1 LAQTGATRARKR
13 CAGAPMG
20 LIRLIA
26 APIRRLAA
34 SRLVQLGV
42 VVALIL
48 LLENFSDNRAVLG
61 QFADV
66 LDKAVEGTVQLV
78 SDHLVR
84 LRTFSKSLLTDSV
97 MIVYVYIICLVI
109 FTVLRFAIRL
119 LIDAAGLTNFMWL
132 RNTIARERGIAA
144 YRAWLPLERI
154 RPADCPQQVWEEQ
167 FAWPKDNKP
176 PYPPLHWRILREAL
190 AYVILIVLVAVLIQ
204 LFTPFPVLNWIG
216 ARI

>member
-1 LAQTGATRARKR
+1 
-13 CAGAPMG
+13 MG

-26 APIRRLAA
+26 APIRRLAG
-34 SRLVQLGV
+34 SRLVQLAV

-48 LLENFSDNRAVLG
+48 LLENFSGNRPLISEI
-61 QFADV
+61 ADV

-97 MIVYVYIICLVI
+97 MIVYVYVACLLI
-109 FTVLRFAIRL
+109 FTVLRFVVMR
-119 LIDAAGLTNFMWL
+119 LIDVAGLTNFLWL

-176 PYPPLHWRILREAL
+176 PYPPLHRRILREVL

-204 LFTPFPVLNWIG
+204 LFTPFPVLSWI
-216 ARI
+216 AAKF

>member
-1 LAQTGATRARKR
+1 
-13 CAGAPMG
+13 MG

-26 APIRRLAA
+26 APIRRLAG
-34 SRLVQLGV
+34 SRLVQLAV

-48 LLENFSDNRAVLG
+48 LLENFSGNRPLISEI
-61 QFADV
+61 ADV

-97 MIVYVYIICLVI
+97 MIVYVYVACLLI
-109 FTVLRFAIRL
+109 FTVLRFVVMR
-119 LIDAAGLTNFMWL
+119 LIDVAGLTNFLWL

-167 FAWPKDNKP
+167 FAWPKDNRP
-176 PYPPLHWRILREAL
+176 PYPPLHRRILREVL

-204 LFTPFPVLNWIG
+204 LFTPFPVLSWIA
-216 ARI
+216 ARF

>member
-1 LAQTGATRARKR
+1 
-13 CAGAPMG
+13 MG

-26 APIRRLAA
+26 APIRRLAG

-48 LLENFSDNRAVLG
+48 LLENFSDNRVVLS

-109 FTVLRFAIRL
+109 FTVLRVVVRL
-119 LIDAAGLTNFMWL
+119 LIDAAGLTNFLWL
-132 RNTIARERGIAA
+132 RNTIARKRGIAA
-144 YRAWLPLERI
+144 YRAWQPLERI
-154 RPADCPQQVWEEQ
+154 RPADCPQEVWEER

-176 PYPPLHWRILREAL
+176 PYPPLHWRILREVL
-190 AYVILIVLVAVLIQ
+190 AYLILIVLLAVLIQ
-204 LFTPFPVLNWIG
+204 LFTPFPVLSWIG
-216 ARI
+216 VRI

>member
-1 LAQTGATRARKR
+1 
-13 CAGAPMG
+13 MG

-26 APIRRLAA
+26 TPIRRLAS
-34 SRLVQLGV
+34 SRLVQLAV

-48 LLENFSDNRAVLG
+48 LLETFSDGRPFVS
-61 QFADV
+61 QIADT

-78 SDHLVR
+78 SDHLFR

-97 MIVYVYIICLVI
+97 MIVYVYIACLLI
-109 FTVLRFAIRL
+109 FTLLRFVGRRV
-119 LIDAAGLTNFMWL
+119 IDFMGWSNFLWL

-154 RPADCPQQVWEEQ
+154 RPADCPQEVWEEQ

-176 PYPPLHWRILREAL
+176 PYPPLHWRILRELA
-190 AYVILIVLVAVLIQ
+190 AYVILIALIAVLIQ
-204 LFTPFPVLNWIG
+204 LFTPFPVLSWMA

>member
-1 LAQTGATRARKR
+1 
-13 CAGAPMG
+13 MG

-26 APIRRLAA
+26 APIRRLAS

-48 LLENFSDNRAVLG
+48 LLENFSDSRPLVSEI
-61 QFADV
+61 ADV
-66 LDKAVEGTVQLV
+66 LDKAVEGTVALV

-97 MIVYVYIICLVI
+97 MIVYVYVACLLI
-109 FTVLRFAIRL
+109 FTVLRFVVRRV
-119 LIDAAGLTNFMWL
+119 IDFMGWSNFLWL
-132 RNTIARERGIAA
+132 RSAIARERGIAA

-154 RPADCPQQVWEEQ
+154 RPADCPQEVWEEQ
-167 FAWPKDNKP
+167 FAWPKDDKP
-176 PYPPLHWRILREAL
+176 PYPALHWRILREVV
-190 AYVILIVLVAVLIQ
+190 AYVILIVLIAVLIQ
-204 LFTPFPVLNWIG
+204 LFTPFPVLRWVG

>member
-1 LAQTGATRARKR
+1 
-13 CAGAPMG
+13 MG

-26 APIRRLAA
+26 APIRRLAG
-34 SRLVQLGV
+34 SRLVQLAV
-42 VVALIL
+42 VVGLIL
-48 LLENFSDNRAVLG
+48 LLENFSDSRPLVSEI
-61 QFADV
+61 ADA

-97 MIVYVYIICLVI
+97 MIVYVYVACLLI
-109 FTVLRFAIRL
+109 FTVLRYVVRR
-119 LIDAAGLTNFMWL
+119 LIDVAGLTNFLWL

-154 RPADCPQQVWEEQ
+154 RPTDCPQDVWEEQ

-176 PYPPLHWRILREAL
+176 PYPPLRWRILREAL
-190 AYVILIVLVAVLIQ
+190 AYVILIVLIAVLIQ
-204 LFTPFPVLNWIG
+204 LFTPFPVLRWVG
-216 ARI
+216 ARF

>member
-1 LAQTGATRARKR
+1 
-13 CAGAPMG
+13 MG

-26 APIRRLAA
+26 APIRRLAS
-34 SRLVQLGV
+34 SRLVQLAV
-42 VVALIL
+42 VVGLIL
-48 LLENFSDNRAVLG
+48 LLENFSDSRPLVSEI
-61 QFADV
+61 ADA

-97 MIVYVYIICLVI
+97 MIVYVYVACLLI
-109 FTVLRFAIRL
+109 FTVLRFVVMR
-119 LIDAAGLTNFMWL
+119 LIDVAGLTNFLWL

-154 RPADCPQQVWEEQ
+154 RPTDCPQEVWEAQ

-176 PYPPLHWRILREAL
+176 PYPPLHRRILREVL
-190 AYVILIVLVAVLIQ
+190 AYVILIALVAVLLQ
-204 LFTPFPVLNWIG
+204 LFTPFPVLSWLA
-216 ARI
+216 ARF

>member
-1 LAQTGATRARKR
+1 
-13 CAGAPMG
+13 MG

-26 APIRRLAA
+26 APIRRLAS

-48 LLENFSDNRAVLG
+48 LLENFSDKRVVLS
-61 QFADV
+61 QIVDV
-66 LDKAVEGTVQLV
+66 LDKAVEGTVQIV

-97 MIVYVYIICLVI
+97 MIVYVYVACLLI
-109 FTVLRFAIRL
+109 FTVLRFAVMR
-119 LIDAAGLTNFMWL
+119 LIDFLGWSNFLWL

-154 RPADCPQQVWEEQ
+154 RPTDCPQEVWEEQ

-176 PYPPLHWRILREAL
+176 PYPPLHRRILREAA
-190 AYVILIVLVAVLIQ
+190 AYVILIALIAVLIQ
-204 LFTPFPVLNWIG
+204 LFTPFPVLRWVG